1 MARTKSSPEVRAA
14 LAAVLVARTAI
25 NGALRLVYPFLPA
38 MARGLDVS
46 LTTAAAAVAV
56 RNLGGLSTPLSARV
70 SERFGRRPTMLAAVL
85 AVTAGCAL
93 TAVSPT
99 FMLAAIGIAVVGFAK
114 PTFDVAMQAWFAD
127 RVDERERGRVFGIS
141 ELTWALSLVAVVPA
155 SGVLIGSFGWRAPF
169 VLAGILAAGGALVL
183 ARLIASDRPEHHVER
198 PLNLSADRLAILAV
212 AIAFICASELM
223 FVVYGSW
230 LERDLGLSVASI
242 GAFTMV
248 VVAAELTG
256 EGVVVLAADRLGLRR
271 STLIGL
277 LVSTL
282 AYGCFALVGSSV
294 WRALALV
301 FVWVAS
307 FELTIVSAIPLA
319 AGFAPE
325 ARDRMLSA
333 LAFCVA
339 AGRVLG
345 ALVGPRLFATGGIAL
360 NGAVAAALTVAAAAT
375 LARLRAHR

>member
-1 MARTKSSPEVRAA
+1 MRAA

-38 MARGLDVS
+38 IARGLDVS
-46 LTTAAAAVAV
+46 LTTAATAVAV
-56 RNLGGLSTPLSARV
+56 RNLGGLSTPLSARA
-70 SERFGRRPTMLAAVL
+70 SERFGRRSTMLAAVL
-85 AVTAGCAL
+85 AVVGGCAV

-99 FMLAAIGIAVVGFAK
+99 FALAAAGIALVGFAK

-127 RVDERERGRVFGIS
+127 RVGERERGRVFGIS
-141 ELTWALSLVAVVPA
+141 ELTWALGLIAVVPA

-169 VLAGILAAGGALVL
+169 VLAAGLSAVGALVL
-183 ARLIASDRPEHHVER
+183 ARLIVSDRPEHHVER
-198 PLNLSADRLAILAV
+198 PLALDGERVTILAV
-212 AIAFICASELM
+212 AIAFSCASELM

-230 LERDLGLSVASI
+230 LEIDLGLSVAGI

-256 EGVVVLAADRLGLRR
+256 EGAVVLVADRLGLRR

-277 LVSTL
+277 LISGL
-282 AYGCFALVGSSV
+282 AYACFALVGASL
-294 WRALALV
+294 WRAFALV
-301 FVWVAS
+301 FVWVAC
-307 FELTIVSAIPLA
+307 FELTIVAAIPLA

-325 ARDRMLSA
+325 ARDRMLSS

-339 AGRVLG
+339 TGRVLG
-345 ALVGPRLFATGGIAL
+345 ALAGPRLFAAGGIAL
-360 NGAVAAALTVAAAAT
+360 NGAAAAALSLAAAA
-375 LARLRAHR
+375 AVVRLKAHR